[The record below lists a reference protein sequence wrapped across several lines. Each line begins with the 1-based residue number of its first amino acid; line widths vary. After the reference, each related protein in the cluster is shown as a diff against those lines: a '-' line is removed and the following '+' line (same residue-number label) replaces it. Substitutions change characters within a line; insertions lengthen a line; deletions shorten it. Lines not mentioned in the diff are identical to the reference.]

1 MAKPIRL
8 LEPSE
13 DPSGSHH
20 TPSNGQSKI
29 LPFGGGRPPRV
40 PDLKTLIDRILHH
53 YRRGEGFR
61 HYQLV
66 PDEELPAG
74 RETFSKTFLD
84 QARLADLIATVVR
97 ALSEAKQ
104 GDVNPTLHLLDL
116 LIERGVITDTDLIA
130 LILAS
135 DACLLGH
142 DSYVVGLGWARF
154 GIVRTPSGAP
164 LFLPPAVRSN
174 ELVARAILVP
184 GINEHDYVY
193 CVRDSS
199 QPEGMVPAYP
209 VALRAACGLTGWQS
223 KTLYSKLAGRRRDW
237 RLDAARIRTRD
248 ASREVVFN
256 PFAFWQWLFGRR
268 R

>member
-29 LPFGGGRPPRV
+29 LPFGGGNQPRV
-40 PDLKTLIDRILHH
+40 HDLETLIERIVTH
-53 YRRGEGFR
+53 YKRGQGFR

-66 PDEELPAG
+66 PDEELPTG

-84 QARLADLIATVVR
+84 QARLAELIATIVR
-97 ALSEAKQ
+97 ALSDAKQ
-104 GDVNPTLHLLDL
+104 GDANPTLHLLDL
-116 LIERGVITDTDLIA
+116 LIDRGVVSDTDLIA

-135 DACLLGH
+135 DACMLGH
-142 DSYVVGLGWARF
+142 EGYIVGLGWARF
-154 GIVRTPSGAP
+154 GIVRTASGAP
-164 LFLPPAVRSN
+164 MFRPPAVRSN
-174 ELVARAILVP
+174 GLVARPILIP
-184 GINEHDYVY
+184 GINEHDHVY
-193 CVRDSS
+193 CVRDAS

-209 VALRAACGLTGWQS
+209 VTLRAACGLTGWES
-223 KTLYSKLAGRRRDW
+223 KTVYSKLSGKRRDW

-248 ASREVVFN
+248 DSREVVFK
-256 PFAFWQWLFGRR
+256 PVAFWQWLFGRR